1 MEKDIKD
8 SLDQRIPV
16 YSSRLKHINW
26 SGLYQGS
33 DDFEKE
39 QFPSKSFADFNQINE
54 MDYDQHIYNQ
64 ITVIGLDNT

>member
-8 SLDQRIPV
+8 SLDQRITV
-16 YSSRLKHINW
+16 HSNRSKHINW
-26 SGLYQGS
+26 SGFYQGS

-39 QFPSKSFADFNQINE
+39 QFPSKSFPDFNQINE